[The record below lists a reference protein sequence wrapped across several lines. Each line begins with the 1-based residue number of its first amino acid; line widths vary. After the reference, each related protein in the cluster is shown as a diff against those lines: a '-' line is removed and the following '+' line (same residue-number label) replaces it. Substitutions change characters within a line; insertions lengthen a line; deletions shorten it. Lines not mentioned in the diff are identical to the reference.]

1 MDVSRERTASTGKSE
16 KMEALYQYL
25 AGVEFK
31 QKIEGIIEAF
41 TSMQDQLNKERR
53 AMEKVN
59 ELKRI
64 LQDHKATL
72 KDEYN
77 VIEIGLF
84 GSYTKGNQKKASDVD
99 ILVEFEKTIDLF
111 TFVHLKNHLSDLLG
125 VNVDLVTKKALKPK
139 IGERILSET
148 VYI

>member
-1 MDVSRERTASTGKSE
+1 MKKVDV
-16 KMEALYQYL
+16 
-25 AGVEFK
+25 
-31 QKIEGIIEAF
+31 
-41 TSMQDQLNKERR
+41 
-53 AMEKVN
+53 
-59 ELKRI
+59 LKKI

-72 KDEYN
+72 KDEYG

-84 GSYTKGNQKKASDVD
+84 GSYTTGNQKKSSDVD
-99 ILVEFEKTIDLF
+99 ILVEFETAIDLLA
-111 TFVHLKNHLSDLLG
+111 FVQLKNHLYDLLG

>member
-1 MDVSRERTASTGKSE
+1 MRK
-16 KMEALYQYL
+16 
-25 AGVEFK
+25 
-31 QKIEGIIEAF
+31 
-41 TSMQDQLNKERR
+41 LND
-53 AMEKVN
+53 
-59 ELKRI
+59 LKKI
-64 LQDHKATL
+64 LQEHKGTL
-72 KDEYN
+72 KEKFG

-84 GSYTKGNQKKASDVD
+84 GSYTKGNQRKNSDID

-111 TFVHLKNHLSDLLG
+111 TYVHLRNHLSDLLG